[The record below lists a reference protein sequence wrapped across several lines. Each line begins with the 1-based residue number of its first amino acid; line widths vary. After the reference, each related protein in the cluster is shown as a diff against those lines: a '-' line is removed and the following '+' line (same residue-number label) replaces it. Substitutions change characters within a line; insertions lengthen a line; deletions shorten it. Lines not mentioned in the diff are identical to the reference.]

1 MTLEEF
7 LNTNLDDAG
16 ELDFEEVQKIFNSG
30 VSAYRH
36 GDIHESLFI
45 FDSILA
51 EHPDLL
57 EALINKGNAH
67 FKLLEI
73 DKAIDCWQKAIEQ
86 DPTHIRCYI
95 NLGNAYYHEGDL
107 KRAIDCWQKV
117 ISLSPDHLNS
127 ILNLGVAYE
136 NMGELAQAFNYYET
150 YLKYCKKGASQLE
163 YVRLHKKI
171 AYSKKIAELNA
182 KLGVKYQKQ
191 GLFNHAAKAYLKA
204 LEYYPNLPKV
214 FLNMGSICYK
224 AKKYDKAISYWL
236 KAARLD
242 SDHSN
247 TYCNLAVA
255 YEKLGKIEKAYCM
268 YKRYLKLITPE
279 NDEYDDVN
287 LRAEF
292 LNEKVS
298 SNPSLSDNIL
308 KNADKLYSNKKYD
321 KALWEYEN
329 YLILR
334 PEREPDFKKRIEEIK
349 GYLNPI
355 FSAVNTILEIAN
367 KCYDAN
373 DLEKA
378 FYAYKRAF
386 EICPEGEVSDKI
398 QKRVNRCARMLC
410 SDKSQKE
417 KDAQ

>member
-1 MTLEEF
+1 MTLEEV
-7 LNTNLDDAG
+7 LNTNLDDTG
-16 ELDFEEVQKIFNSG
+16 DLDYEEVQKIFNSG
-30 VSAYRH
+30 VSAYKQ

-51 EHPDLL
+51 EHPDML

-73 DKAIDCWQKAIEQ
+73 DKAIECWQKALDQ

-107 KRAIDCWQKV
+107 KKAIDCWQKV

-136 NMGELAQAFNYYET
+136 NMGELGQAFSYYET
-150 YLKYCKKGASQLE
+150 YLKYCKKGSSQLE

-171 AYSKKIAELNA
+171 GYSKKVAELNA
-182 KLGVKYQKQ
+182 KLGVHYQKYGQ
-191 GLFNHAAKAYLKA
+191 YNHAAKAYLKA

-224 AKKYDKAISYWL
+224 AAKYDKAISYWL

-242 SDHSN
+242 SGHSN

-255 YEKLGKIEKAYCM
+255 YEKVGKIEKAYCM
-268 YKRYLKLITPE
+268 YKRYLELISPDFE
-279 NDEYDDVN
+279 EYSDVKK
-287 LRAEF
+287 RAEF
-292 LNEKVS
+292 LRSKAS
-298 SNPSLSDNIL
+298 SNPALFDNIL
-308 KNADKLYSNKKYD
+308 KNAEKLYNNKKFD

-329 YLILR
+329 YLILN
-334 PEREPDFKKRIEEIK
+334 PEREPELKKRIDEVK

-355 FSAVNTILEIAN
+355 FSAVNAILEIAN
-367 KCYDAN
+367 KCYDNN